1 MSEQKPPDFAMLR
14 AVEILANIHERQY
27 TQPNVPP
34 PPLDR
39 PVVLFNEECP
49 IAVGMRDEAVRDKL
63 GWGFAY
69 PTRGWH
75 TYAVAGDSGERL
87 LLSLFYKEGA
97 LIAAELYVPKTDRTP
112 NLEPRRLGAFRFTPG
127 DVRIGMPVTSV
138 PPAFVSAIG
147 GPGPVV
153 YDTAF
158 EARFDGGVAYIMGKQ
173 GTIERLA
180 LYAQHGERRT

>member
-1 MSEQKPPDFAMLR
+1 MSEEKPPDFAMLR
-14 AVEILANIHERQY
+14 AVEILADIHERQY
-27 TQPNVPP
+27 TKANVPP

-39 PVVLFNEECP
+39 PVVLFNETCAIQIGTSEE
-49 IAVGMRDEAVRDKL
+49 DVRAKL

-75 TYAVAGDSGERL
+75 TYAVAGESGERL
-87 LLSLFYKEGA
+87 LLSLFYKNRA

-127 DVRIGMPVTSV
+127 EIRVGMPVTSI
-138 PPAFVSAIG
+138 PASFVSAVG

-153 YDTAF
+153 YDAAF
-158 EARFDGGVAYIMGKQ
+158 EARFPGGVAYAMGKD
-173 GTIERLA
+173 GVVERLA
-180 LYAQHGERRT
+180 LYAQDGDRRK